1 MSKIDQPV
9 FNSRVADPWLGDA
22 TRRRAPSKAGSHID
36 ESMRVTHTGI
46 CIALR
51 VALAISWL
59 SILVATSNAED
70 AVSQPELIEFR
81 SGDLDLKG
89 FIWKPPGA
97 GPFPA
102 ILWNHGSEK
111 NPGAVDSVAAFF
123 VTRGY
128 VFFVP
133 HRRGQGRS
141 PGPYIMDQL
150 KTAGSVAERS
160 LMLVK
165 LHEAQFGDQLAA
177 LTYLKRL
184 PFVDQRRLTV
194 MGFSFGGIQTM
205 LAAGRGSGYRVAV
218 NCSGAA
224 QTWSSSPDL
233 QRRLIAAARTAAMPV
248 FFLQAQNDYDLTPNR
263 VLSEQVKASGK
274 RAESRVYPAHG
285 ISAQDGHG
293 FCVRGVNVWG
303 PDAVRFIEAHLK

>member
-1 MSKIDQPV
+1 MS
-9 FNSRVADPWLGDA
+9 
-22 TRRRAPSKAGSHID
+22 
-36 ESMRVTHTGI
+36 VTCTGI

-51 VALAISWL
+51 VVLAISWL
-59 SILVATSNAED
+59 SILVAASDAED
-70 AVSQPELIEFR
+70 ALRQPELIEFR

-89 FIWKPPGA
+89 FIWKPAGA

-111 NPGAVDSVAAFF
+111 RPGAVDSVATFF

-133 HRRGQGRS
+133 HRRGHGRS

-150 KTAGSVAERS
+150 KTAGSAAQRS
-160 LMLVK
+160 LMLVR
-165 LHEAQFGDQLAA
+165 LHEAHFSDQLAA
-177 LTYLKRL
+177 LTYLRGL
-184 PFVDQRRLTV
+184 PFVDQSRLTV

-205 LAAGRGSGYRVAV
+205 LAVEQGPGYRVAV

-224 QTWSSSPDL
+224 QTWSGSPDL
-233 QRRLIAAARTAAMPV
+233 QRRLIAAARRAAMPV

-263 VLSEQVKASGK
+263 VLSDEVKASGK
-274 RAESRVYPAHG
+274 QAESRVYPAHG
-285 ISAQDGHG
+285 SGAQDGHS
-293 FCVRGVNVWG
+293 FCGRGVNVWG
-303 PDAVRFIEAHLK
+303 PDVASFIEAHLK

>member
-1 MSKIDQPV
+1 MAWPCYPAP
-9 FNSRVADPWLGDA
+9 R
-22 TRRRAPSKAGSHID
+22 PSKAGAPGSNID
-36 ESMRVTHTGI
+36 ESIGVTCTGI

-51 VALAISWL
+51 VVLTIPWL
-59 SILVATSNAED
+59 SILVAASAAED
-70 AVSQPELIEFR
+70 ALRQPELIEFR

-89 FIWKPPGA
+89 FIWKPAGA

-111 NPGAVDSVAAFF
+111 SPGAVDSVAVFF

-150 KTAGSVAERS
+150 KTAGSAAQRS
-160 LMLVK
+160 LMLVR
-165 LHEAQFGDQLAA
+165 LHEAHFSDQLAA
-177 LTYLKRL
+177 LTYLRGL
-184 PFVDQRRLTV
+184 PSVDQRRLTV

-205 LAAGRGSGYRVAV
+205 LAVGRGPGYRVAV

-233 QRRLIAAARTAAMPV
+233 QRRLITAARGAAMPV

-263 VLSEQVKASGK
+263 VLSEQVRASGQ
-274 RAESRVYPAHG
+274 RTESRVYPAHG
-285 ISAQDGHG
+285 ISAQDGHR

-303 PDAVRFIEAHLK
+303 PDVARFIEAHLK

>member
-1 MSKIDQPV
+1 MGITCT
-9 FNSRVADPWLGDA
+9 G
-22 TRRRAPSKAGSHID
+22 RRR
-36 ESMRVTHTGI
+36 
-46 CIALR
+46 IALR
-51 VALAISWL
+51 VVLTISWL
-59 SILVATSNAED
+59 SILVVAGDAED
-70 AVSQPELIEFR
+70 ALRPPELIEFR

-89 FIWKPPGA
+89 FIWKPAGN

-111 NPGAVDSVAAFF
+111 SPGAVDAVAAFF
-123 VTRGY
+123 ATRGY

-150 KTAGSVAERS
+150 KTASSAAARS
-160 LMLVK
+160 MMLVK
-165 LHEAQFGDQLAA
+165 LHEAHLSDQLAA
-177 LTYLKRL
+177 LTYLRGL
-184 PFVDQRRLTV
+184 RFVDQRRLTV

-205 LAAGRGSGYRVAV
+205 LAVERGPGYRVAV

-233 QRRLIAAARTAAMPV
+233 QRRLIAAARRAAMPV
-248 FFLQAQNDYDLTPNR
+248 FFLQAQNDYDLAPNR
-263 VLSEQVKASGK
+263 VLSAEVKASGK
-274 RAESRVYPAHG
+274 PTESRVYPAHG
-285 ISAQDGHG
+285 VSAQDGHS

-303 PDAVRFIEAHLK
+303 PDVARFIEAHLK

>member
-1 MSKIDQPV
+1 M
-9 FNSRVADPWLGDA
+9 G
-22 TRRRAPSKAGSHID
+22 
-36 ESMRVTHTGI
+36 VTCTGI

-51 VALAISWL
+51 VVLAIPWL
-59 SILVATSNAED
+59 SILVAASAAED
-70 AVSQPELIEFR
+70 ALRQPELIEFR

-89 FIWKPPGA
+89 FIWKPAGA

-111 NPGAVDSVAAFF
+111 SPGVVDSVAAFF

-141 PGPYIMDQL
+141 SGPYIMDQL
-150 KTAGSVAERS
+150 KTAGSAAQRS
-160 LMLVK
+160 LMLVR
-165 LHEAQFGDQLAA
+165 LHETHFSDQLTA
-177 LTYLKRL
+177 LTYLRGL
-184 PFVDQRRLTV
+184 PSVDQRRLTV

-205 LAAGRGSGYRVAV
+205 LAVERGPGYRVAE

-233 QRRLIAAARTAAMPV
+233 QRRLITAARGAAIPV
-248 FFLQAQNDYDLTPNR
+248 FFLQARTTMT
-263 VLSEQVKASGK
+263 
-274 RAESRVYPAHG
+274 
-285 ISAQDGHG
+285 
-293 FCVRGVNVWG
+293 
-303 PDAVRFIEAHLK
+303 